1 MELSDDL
8 NIDGFDQGNGAALI
22 NHRRYANRC
31 VLREGR
37 KDWIC
42 RYRGRESGE
51 QRTYDYGNHS
61 YARRTRPREQSNW
74 H

>member
-31 VLREGR
+31 VLR
-37 KDWIC
+37 
-42 RYRGRESGE
+42 
-51 QRTYDYGNHS
+51 
-61 YARRTRPREQSNW
+61 RRSKGLDLPLSRA
-74 H
+74 